1 MAIERREWL
10 KSLEM
15 RICSTLQI
23 LSIIARKMQCSAF
36 FLEKVLYICSVIHFF
51 SAYDRTYRVYVSS
64 GEMER

>member
-1 MAIERREWL
+1 MVEKFGNAN
-10 KSLEM
+10 
-15 RICSTLQI
+15 LQYTANFI
-23 LSIIARKMQCSAF
+23 YYCKKNAVYFI

>member
-23 LSIIARKMQCSAF
+23 LSIIARKTQCISF
-36 FLEKVLYICSVIHFF
+36 FLEKVLYICSVIHF